1 MRTTATL
8 IATLM
13 LGVAS
18 CAYAQGGPS
27 EGLGGGAGPGGGAIG
42 IGGGAP
48 GGDGP
53 RGGGPG
59 GDGPSGGA
67 PSMEQGPA
75 GDGGRE
81 SGGPSADGTT
91 TRGETGD
98 GKASRAER
106 RANDDGGGK
115 GRTERSARRDKSE
128 KSEVKADDTASSDKA
143 DKPDRAGKDA
153 AAQGVKDAQDAAAKK
168 DADPARAER
177 AERVKH
183 VDLSG
188 GKRDRVQSAF
198 RDKPDIKRRTDVDID
213 ISVGR
218 RMPRDWHFAPV
229 PITVIELVPEYRD
242 YVFVYVEDEY
252 VICDPDTYEV
262 VAVVPAGGGGSYAR
276 AGDASCST
284 RIRLDEDQRELILK
298 SVRIGR
304 EVDVADLEVG
314 WSVPGDIELRE
325 FPSEV
330 LSEADELSGCRY
342 FIADDELAVVDP
354 EEDKVVLLI
363 DKR

>member
-18 CAYAQGGPS
+18 CAYAQGGPR
-27 EGLGGGAGPGGGAIG
+27 EGLSGDAGPGGGAVG

-59 GDGPSGGA
+59 GDGPSGA
-67 PSMEQGPA
+67 MEQGPA
-75 GDGGRE
+75 GGGEGLGGRE
-81 SGGPSADGTT
+81 RGGPSAEGTT
-91 TRGETGD
+91 TRSETGD

-115 GRTERSARRDKSE
+115 TGTEKSARRDKSDDKTDDSAASE
-128 KSEVKADDTASSDKA
+128 KV
-143 DKPDRAGKDA
+143 DKPDRAAKDA
-153 AAQGVKDAQDAAAKK
+153 AGEGVKDSQDTTTTKK
-168 DADPARAER
+168 EDDPVRAEK

-198 RDKPDIKRRTDVDID
+198 RDKADIKRRTDVDID
-213 ISVGR
+213 ISIGR

-262 VAVVPAGGGGSYAR
+262 VALVPAGGSGGYVR
-276 AGDASCST
+276 TGDASCST

-298 SVRIGR
+298 SVRPGR
-304 EVDVADLEVG
+304 EIDVDDLEVG

-342 FIADDELAVVDP
+342 FIADDQLAVVDP

-363 DKR
+363 NKS